1 MVPNAD
7 PTFGFQ
13 GLGKPGKQGSLNQV
27 IPGGNS
33 QTHSAWETWEQHR
46 LFFLKSQERLQ
57 GERSYFEF
65 KRQRRHPSVM
75 NAQTL
80 RQLQSVLKYFE
91 KNIEYVL
98 MIWDK
103 LILEIFKNFI

>member
-13 GLGKPGKQGSLNQV
+13 GLGKPGKQGSFNQV
-27 IPGGNS
+27 IPGENN
-33 QTHSAWETWEQHR
+33 QTHSVCDTWKQHR
-46 LFFLKSQERLQ
+46 LFLKSQERLQ

-75 NAQTL
+75 NA
-80 RQLQSVLKYFE
+80 
-91 KNIEYVL
+91 
-98 MIWDK
+98 
-103 LILEIFKNFI
+103 